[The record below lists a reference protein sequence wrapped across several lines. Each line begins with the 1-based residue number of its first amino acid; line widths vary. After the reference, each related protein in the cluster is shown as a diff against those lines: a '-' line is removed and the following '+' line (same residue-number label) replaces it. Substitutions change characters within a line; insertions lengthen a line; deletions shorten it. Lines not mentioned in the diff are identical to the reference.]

1 MSTKYPNKGED
12 ARKKDAESDDAP
24 RLDVRDPNMIVLA
37 LSVLLV
43 VIVALVFL
51 TRAAMSFIVGDG
63 PEPGQINTE
72 DVASS
77 ESTEENTGAARDR
90 DSKSNDDS
98 SSNSTASGDKAGM
111 PLNSQGSDIRARDI
125 DFADTVDN
133 SGTQVVNAEDR
144 LTNDQDVIRHI
155 EDIFQLLFDET
166 KGMSYDEEAGVGEND
181 GSDENSDAAALANQ
195 YFYNDT
201 GVVGAVVKGHYA
213 GWRYDPSQV
222 YVFDYNSQDADGVYK
237 VKMHYVTSSGEQA
250 FLITGWY
257 DPVID
262 SIKVTASRLT
272 NAGWDSLL
280 NAQQ

>member
-1 MSTKYPNKGED
+1 MSTKYSNNNENVGENTTG
-12 ARKKDAESDDAP
+12 DDNAP
-24 RLDVRDPNMIVLA
+24 RLDIRDPNIIVMALA
-37 LSVLLV
+37 VLLV

-51 TRAAMSFIVGDG
+51 TRAIMGLIAGDG
-63 PEPGQINTE
+63 PEPGEINTE
-72 DVASS
+72 DVVSS
-77 ESTEENTGAARDR
+77 ESTEENAGAARDR
-90 DSKSNDDS
+90 DSASDDDS

-125 DFADTVDN
+125 DFADTIDN

-144 LTNDQDVIRHI
+144 LTDDQDVIRHI
-155 EDIFQLLFDET
+155 EDIFKLLFDET
-166 KGMSYDEEAGVGEND
+166 KGMSFDDEDGVGE
-181 GSDENSDAAALANQ
+181 SDEPDANTDAAAIANQ
-195 YFYNDT
+195 YFYNDV
-201 GVVGAVVKGHYA
+201 GVVGTVVKGHYA

-222 YVFDYNSQDADGVYK
+222 YVFDYNAQDADGVYK
-237 VKMHYVTSSGEQA
+237 VKMHYMTSSGEQA

-272 NAGWDSLL
+272 DAGWDSLL